1 MVLLR
6 EQSLLDG
13 EFAHR
18 ALQDLE
24 LADPFGRLDGVV
36 RAVIVVVVV
45 AHFCSS
51 LAGSSQCSET
61 SVSRVSMSN
70 PV

>member
-6 EQSLLDG
+6 EQALLDG
-13 EFAHR
+13 EFTHR
-18 ALQDLE
+18 SFQDFE
-24 LADPFGRLDGVV
+24 FADLFGRLDGVV
-36 RAVIVVVVV
+36 RAVIVVVG
-45 AHFCSS
+45 HFCSS
-51 LAGSSQCSET
+51 SAGSSQCSET

>member
-1 MVLLR
+1 VILLR

-18 ALQDLE
+18 PLQDLE

-36 RAVIVVVVV
+36 RAVVVVV

-61 SVSRVSMSN
+61 SVSSVSMSN